1 MLGNAR
7 ARWVIAAALLGAAG
21 HPPARAQQAPE
32 DRVRAAFLYQL
43 AQYVTWPQEAPSK
56 VPFRI
61 CVFGYAGFSSTLET
75 AVQGKRIDNRPVR
88 VLNLKKPEEIAQC
101 QLVYLGFES
110 RRQISEFVDRWQYP
124 PVLLV
129 GESDGFAEL
138 GGMVNLVLDSG
149 RVNFEVNLAATR
161 RAGVALRSQ
170 LLRFAKLVQP
180 GGAPR

>member
-1 MLGNAR
+1 MPGNR
-7 ARWVIAAALLGAAG
+7 RVSCLTAAAMLVACSGQSALS
-21 HPPARAQQAPE
+21 QKAPE

-56 VPFRI
+56 EPFRI
-61 CVFGYAGFSSTLET
+61 CVYGYAGFSSTLES
-75 AVQGKRIDNRPVR
+75 AVQGKHIDNRPV
-88 VLNLKKPEEIAQC
+88 VALNLKRADEIGQC
-101 QLVYLGFES
+101 QLVYLGFEG
-110 RRQISEFVDRWQYP
+110 RREIGEFIGRWSYP

-138 GGMVNLVLDSG
+138 GGMVNLVLDAG

-161 RAGVALRSQ
+161 RAGVSLRSQ

-180 GGAPR
+180 GGSHR

>member
-1 MLGNAR
+1 MWA
-7 ARWVIAAALLGAAG
+7 IAAALLGVCG
-21 HPPARAQQAPE
+21 RTPLHAQQAPE

-56 VPFRI
+56 EPFRI
-61 CVFGYAGFSSTLET
+61 CVYGYAGFSSTLESV
-75 AVQGKRIDNRPVR
+75 VQGKRIDNRPVR
-88 VLNLKKPEEIAQC
+88 VLNLKRTEEIAQC
-101 QLVYLGFES
+101 QMVYLGFEG
-110 RRQISEFVDRWQYP
+110 RREIAEFVGRWSYP

-129 GESDGFAEL
+129 GESNGFAEL
-138 GGMVNLVLDSG
+138 GGMVNLLLDGG

-161 RAGVALRSQ
+161 RAGVSLRSQ